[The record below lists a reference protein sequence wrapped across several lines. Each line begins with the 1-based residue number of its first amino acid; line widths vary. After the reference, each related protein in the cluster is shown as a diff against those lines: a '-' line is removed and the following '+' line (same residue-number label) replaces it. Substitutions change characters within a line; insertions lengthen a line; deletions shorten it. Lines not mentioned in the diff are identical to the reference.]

1 MYYGKYIQ
9 AGNNANAGY
18 LPEDTDKHLRDGLR
32 QPVPQFG
39 DRPWWRRRV
48 CWYSD
53 VPEGDSIA
61 ESHPNLQGLFIATGG
76 SGQRVLLYIYYEE
89 MILTAATVPS
99 GLRLSWA
106 GTLLIALRTR
116 RRRNC
121 IGGGGSEC
129 LMGRA
134 RF

>member
-18 LPEDTDKHLRDGLR
+18 LPEDADKHLRDGLR

-39 DRPWWRRRV
+39 DRPWRRRRV
-48 CWYSD
+48 CWDSD

-76 SGQRVLLYIYYEE
+76 SGHAFRFAAVLGRYIADRFENKESEE
-89 MILTAATVPS
+89 LHK
-99 GLRLSWA
+99 R
-106 GTLLIALRTR
+106 
-116 RRRNC
+116 
-121 IGGGGSEC
+121 
-129 LMGRA
+129 
-134 RF
+134 

>member
-1 MYYGKYIQ
+1 MYHGKYIQ

-53 VPEGDSIA
+53 VPEGETLLQSRILTCRAFSLRQVVRDS
-61 ESHPNLQGLFIATGG
+61 ES
-76 SGQRVLLYIYYEE
+76 SYIYI
-89 MILTAATVPS
+89 MK
-99 GLRLSWA
+99 R
-106 GTLLIALRTR
+106 
-116 RRRNC
+116 
-121 IGGGGSEC
+121 
-129 LMGRA
+129 
-134 RF
+134 